1 MKNKTVI
8 ITGANGNLGT
18 VAVRK
23 FNELG
28 ANVVAVS
35 RGAKA
40 DDVDDTVYVI
50 ENCDLVNT
58 EQVQNII
65 SQTTSHFAKPDI
77 LINVAGG
84 FMWKKIKDTLL
95 EDFNDQFDL
104 NFTTMYNMT
113 MAALPSL
120 EQSIAGRIIN
130 IGAIGALSAG
140 SGMAAYASSK
150 SAVMRFTEALASE
163 TKDSLTVNA
172 IMPSIIDT
180 PQNRKDMP
188 DADASKWVTA
198 AELVDV
204 MVFLSS
210 NKASGVNGVL
220 MPVTGRL

>member
-8 ITGANGNLGT
+8 ITGATGNLGA

-40 DDVDDTVYVI
+40 DDVDDTVYTI
-50 ENCDLVNT
+50 ENCDLVKP
-58 EQVQNII
+58 EQVKDII
-65 SQTTSHFAKPDI
+65 AQTSSHFAKPDI

-84 FMWKKIKDTLL
+84 FLWKKIKDTSL
-95 EDFNDQFDL
+95 EDFNAQFNL

-163 TKDSLTVNA
+163 TKDNLTVNA

-180 PQNRKDMP
+180 PQNRRDMP

-198 AELVDV
+198 VELVDV